1 MGLHDSYHAV
11 LNYNFQ
17 LDEILGRKG
26 VIFMEV
32 SSGSKEFNLYKDIQ
46 QRTGGE
52 IYIGIVGPVRTGKS
66 TFIKRFMDLMVIPNM
81 EDENSRARTVDELPQ
96 SAQGK
101 TIMTTEPK
109 FIPKDAATI
118 HLDGDTEVK
127 VRLIDCVGYMVDGAA
142 GHMEGSNKR
151 MVKTPWFDYE
161 IPFVDAA
168 SIGTQKV
175 IKDHSTIGIVV
186 TTDGSFGE
194 LKRENYIAGEEK
206 TVSELKTLGKPFVI
220 VLNSERPYSDETVK
234 LAEQMTEK
242 YQMPVI
248 PVSCEQLRKDDINKI
263 LESILYE
270 FPIVRME
277 FYIPKWA
284 EMLPCTN
291 RMKENIIENAREIL
305 NSVTKAKDIREI
317 KKQEDSDYIADIHLD
332 KIDLAQGLLKIKI
345 EIEDKY
351 YYENI
356 SELTGVPIQGEYQL
370 ISLIKELSAQKNS
383 FEKVADAVNAVQM
396 KGYGVIHP
404 QLSDISLEE
413 PELIRHGNK
422 FGVKLRATSPS
433 VHLIRA
439 NIETEIA
446 PIVGSEEQAKD
457 LIAYI
462 KEGQNTPSGVWD
474 TNIFGKSVGELMED
488 GIRSKISMMDDEC
501 QMKLQDT
508 MQKIVNDSNG
518 GLVCIII

>member
-1 MGLHDSYHAV
+1 M
-11 LNYNFQ
+11 
-17 LDEILGRKG
+17 
-26 VIFMEV
+26 
-32 SSGSKEFNLYKDIQ
+32 EFNLYKDIQ

-66 TFIKRFMDLMVIPNM
+66 TFIKRFMDIMVLPHM

-109 FIPKDAATI
+109 FIPKDAAEI
-118 HLDGDTEVK
+118 RLDKDTKVK

-142 GHMEGSNKR
+142 GHMEGENNR

-175 IKDHSTIGIVV
+175 IKEHSTIGIVV
-186 TTDGSFGE
+186 TADGSFGDIG
-194 LKRENYIAGEEK
+194 RDNYIPAEEK
-206 TVSELKTLGKPFVI
+206 TIEELKMLGKPFI
-220 VLNSERPYSDETVK
+220 VLLNSERPYSDETVK
-234 LAEQMTEK
+234 LSERMMEK
-242 YQMPVI
+242 YQTPVI
-248 PVSCEQLRKDDINKI
+248 PVNCEQLRKEDINKI
-263 LESILYE
+263 LENILYE
-270 FPIVRME
+270 FPMVKME

-284 EMLPCTN
+284 EMLAESN
-291 RMKENIIENAREIL
+291 RMKESIIENARTIL
-305 NSVTKAKDIREI
+305 NHVTKAKDVRGI
-317 KKQEDSDYIADIHLD
+317 EDLIDSEYIAGIHLD
-332 KIDLAQGLLKIKI
+332 KMDLANGLLKIKMDM
-345 EIEDKY
+345 EEKF

-356 SELTGVPIQGEYQL
+356 SELTGVPIEGEYQL
-370 ISLIKELSAQKNS
+370 ISLIKELSEKKDA
-383 FEKVADAVNAVQM
+383 FAKVADAVNAVGM

-404 QLSDISLEE
+404 ELKDIRLEE
-413 PELIRHGNK
+413 PELIHHGNK
-422 FGVKLRATSPS
+422 YGVKLKATSPS

-457 LIAYI
+457 LINYI
-462 KEGQNTPSGVWD
+462 KEGQNTPNGVWE
-474 TNIFGKSVGELMED
+474 TNIFGKSIGDLMED
-488 GIRSKISMMDDEC
+488 GIKSKIAMMDDEC

-508 MQKIVNDSNG
+508 MQKIVNDSSG

>member
-1 MGLHDSYHAV
+1 
-11 LNYNFQ
+11 
-17 LDEILGRKG
+17 
-26 VIFMEV
+26 MEV

-194 LKRENYIAGEEK
+194 LKRENYVAGEEK

>member
-1 MGLHDSYHAV
+1 
-11 LNYNFQ
+11 
-17 LDEILGRKG
+17 
-26 VIFMEV
+26 MEMA
-32 SSGSKEFNLYKDIQ
+32 SGNKEFNLYKDIQ

-66 TFIKRFMDLMVIPNM
+66 TFIKRFMDLMVLPNM
-81 EDENSRARTVDELPQ
+81 EDENIRSRTVDELPQ

-109 FIPKDAATI
+109 FIPKDAANI
-118 HLDGDTEVK
+118 HLDGDTQVK
-127 VRLIDCVGYMVDGAA
+127 VRLIDCVGYMVEGAA
-142 GHMEGSNKR
+142 GHMEGNNKR

-194 LKRENYIAGEEK
+194 LKRDNYIAAEEK
-206 TVSELKTLGKPFVI
+206 TITELKTLGKPFVV

-234 LAEQMTEK
+234 LAQQMSEK
-242 YQMPVI
+242 YQTPIV
-248 PVSCEQLRKDDINKI
+248 PANCEQLRKDDINRI

-270 FPIVRME
+270 FPIIKME
-277 FYIPKWA
+277 FFIPKWA
-284 EMLPCTN
+284 EMLPISN
-291 RMKENIIENAREIL
+291 RMKESMIENARIIL
-305 NSVTKAKDIREI
+305 NSVTKAKDIKLI
-317 KKQEDSDYIADIHLD
+317 KKQDNSEYIADIHLD
-332 KIDLAQGLLKIKI
+332 KMDLAQGLLKIKI
-345 EIEDKY
+345 EMEEKY

-383 FEKVADAVNAVQM
+383 YAKVADAVNAVQM

-404 QLSDISLEE
+404 QLNDISLEE

-422 FGVKLRATSPS
+422 YGVKLKATSPS
-433 VHLIRA
+433 VH
-439 NIETEIA
+439 IERYKKKFEFCER
-446 PIVGSEEQAKD
+446 GRYHKQKMLYSF
-457 LIAYI
+457 
-462 KEGQNTPSGVWD
+462 WD
-474 TNIFGKSVGELMED
+474 S
-488 GIRSKISMMDDEC
+488 
-501 QMKLQDT
+501 
-508 MQKIVNDSNG
+508 
-518 GLVCIII
+518 

>member
-1 MGLHDSYHAV
+1 
-11 LNYNFQ
+11 
-17 LDEILGRKG
+17 
-26 VIFMEV
+26 
-32 SSGSKEFNLYKDIQ
+32 
-46 QRTGGE
+46 
-52 IYIGIVGPVRTGKS
+52 
-66 TFIKRFMDLMVIPNM
+66 
-81 EDENSRARTVDELPQ
+81 
-96 SAQGK
+96 
-101 TIMTTEPK
+101 
-109 FIPKDAATI
+109 
-118 HLDGDTEVK
+118 
-127 VRLIDCVGYMVDGAA
+127 
-142 GHMEGSNKR
+142 MEGNNKR

-194 LKRENYIAGEEK
+194 LKRESYIAGEEK
-206 TVSELKTLGKPFVI
+206 TIGELKTLGKPFVI
-220 VLNSERPYSDETVK
+220 VLNSERPYSDDTVK
-234 LAEQMTEK
+234 LAEQMKEK

-270 FPIVRME
+270 FPIVKME

-291 RMKENIIENAREIL
+291 RMKESVIENARAIL
-305 NSVTKAKDIREI
+305 NTVTK
-317 KKQEDSDYIADIHLD
+317 
-332 KIDLAQGLLKIKI
+332 
-345 EIEDKY
+345 DKY

-370 ISLIKELSAQKNS
+370 ISLIKELSAQKSS

-404 QLSDISLEE
+404 QLCDISLEE

-422 FGVKLRATSPS
+422 YGVKLRATSPS

-462 KEGQNTPSGVWD
+462 KEGQNTESGVWD

>member
-1 MGLHDSYHAV
+1 
-11 LNYNFQ
+11 
-17 LDEILGRKG
+17 
-26 VIFMEV
+26 MEV

-194 LKRENYIAGEEK
+194 LKRENYVAGEEK
-206 TVSELKTLGKPFVI
+206 TISELKTLGKPFVI